1 MKRRFRLRHRSDFER
16 VRRAGKTIPHP
27 LVLFVV
33 APNSLDTVRI
43 GVVAGRV
50 VGSAV
55 QRNRA
60 KRWLRASLQEF
71 LPTLPP
77 GWDLVVFARRPIIE
91 AGFWKTRAAVE
102 ESLKRA
108 VLLPVNGKYERRLS
122 E

>member
-33 APNSLDTVRI
+33 APNQQNVVRI
-43 GVVAGRV
+43 GVVAGRS

-55 QRNRA
+55 ERNRA

-71 LPTLPP
+71 LPVLPP
-77 GWDLVVFARRPIIE
+77 GWDLVVFARRPVLE

-108 VLLPVNGKYERRLS
+108 GLLP
-122 E
+122 